1 MISKDGVPRE
11 KAENTNFV
19 MTVVGEG
26 WDSVVGVDGATTPPN
41 KRVITTVAGKN
52 IGYGSTCEC
61 LVQSGLVILQEM
73 DRMPNAGGV
82 YTPGYAFSETTLTDR
97 LTNNGVTFSTV
108 TQQIK

>member
-19 MTVVGEG
+19 MTIVGEG
-26 WDSVVGVDGATTPPN
+26 WDSMVGVDGDSGPPS

-52 IGYGSTCEC
+52 IGYGSTCEL
-61 LVQSGLVILQEM
+61 LVQSGLVLLQEM
-73 DRMPNAGGV
+73 DKLPNAGGV

-97 LTNNGVTFSTV
+97 LTDKGVTFSTV